1 MRYVASCSFGKDSM
15 ATIILALQ
23 YGLPLHEVVYCEV
36 MFDDEISAEVPEHR
50 AFIHGRAIPFLKE
63 HGIKVNV
70 IRSEMTFI
78 QSFYRVLKKGK
89 NIGKINSWPLCG
101 KCCIQRDCKLA
112 PIKAFQESLGPD
124 VIQYIGIAY
133 DEPERLERLDR
144 KRQVSLLEKY
154 RLTERDAVKLCKDWG
169 LYSLVYQFTK
179 RNGCFFCPNSKM
191 QELRHLYDYHPDL
204 WMRLLEC
211 QKAPNKATE
220 KFNRNYQ
227 IDEIDARFRFEDTQ
241 LSLFDEMPGMNV
253 A

>member
-15 ATIILALQ
+15 ATIILALK

-50 AFIHGRAIPFLKE
+50 EFIHGRAIPFLEE

-70 IRSEMTFI
+70 IRSEMTFM

-154 RLTERDAVKLCKDWG
+154 RLTEWDAVNLCKDWG
-169 LYSLVYQFTK
+169 LYSPVYQFTK

-191 QELRHLYDYHPDL
+191 QELRHLYDHHPDL

-241 LSLFDEMPGMNV
+241 MSLFDGMPGMNV

>member
-15 ATIILALQ
+15 ATIILALK

-50 AFIHGRAIPFLKE
+50 EFIHGRAVPFLKE

-112 PIKAFQESLGPD
+112 PIKAFQERLGSE

-154 RLTERDAVKLCKDWG
+154 RLTERDAADLCKEWG
-169 LYSLVYQFTK
+169 LYSPVYQFTK

-191 QELRHLYDYHPDL
+191 QELRHLYDHHPDL

-211 QKAPNKATE
+211 QRAPNKATE

-227 IDEIDARFRFEDTQ
+227 IDEIDTRFRFEDTQ
-241 LSLFDEMPGMNV
+241 LSLFDGMPGMSV